1 MSQVVTWAI
10 ALLALVVS
18 VATYRLNVRDRRHG
32 WEAQERAQAEEVA
45 GWLVREMCEEH
56 KEMEWKAYVRN
67 SSKSPVYDVLYVIHD
82 SQDLDAAMPEMIPL
96 IPPDT
101 TWDFFPTWFGNQ
113 PEGNPRVYMTFR
125 DKRGK
130 AWQRD
135 THGRL
140 TPVQRNVDNAP
151 PADPVSGRI
160 SYGMRNQAAG
170 LASSVAA
177 TEEEVA
183 DTGRSRGAPAS
194 RRAERLRDEAESA
207 RQHAAKERGVSNQ
220 LSNDRSR
227 QRRTPADEHGRRAA
241 VQSEDTKA

>member
-1 MSQVVTWAI
+1 MSQVVTSAI

-18 VATYRLNVRDRRHG
+18 VATYRLNVRDRRHA
-32 WEAQERAQAEEVA
+32 WEAQEWAQAEEVA
-45 GWLVREMCEEH
+45 GWLVRERCEEH
-56 KEMEWKAYVRN
+56 EEMEWKAYVRN
-67 SSKSPVYDVLYVIHD
+67 SSNSPVYDVLFVIHD

-140 TPVQRNVDNAP
+140 TRIQRNVDNVP

-170 LASSVAA
+170 LANSVAA
-177 TEEEVA
+177 SEEEV
-183 DTGRSRGAPAS
+183 
-194 RRAERLRDEAESA
+194 AERLRDEAESA
-207 RQHAAKERGVSNQ
+207 RQHAAKERGVGNQ

-227 QRRTPADEHGRRAA
+227 QRRTPADEGERHAA
-241 VQSEDTKA
+241 VQSEDPKA

>member
-1 MSQVVTWAI
+1 MSQAVTWAI

-56 KEMEWKAYVRN
+56 KEMEWKAFVRN

-101 TWDFFPTWFGNQ
+101 TRDFFPTWFGNQ
-113 PEGNPRVYMTFR
+113 PEGNPLVYMTFR

-140 TPVQRNVDNAP
+140 TRVQRNVDNAP

-160 SYGMRNQAAG
+160 SYGTRSQAAG

-183 DTGRSRGAPAS
+183 
-194 RRAERLRDEAESA
+194 ERLR
-207 RQHAAKERGVSNQ
+207 
-220 LSNDRSR
+220 R
-227 QRRTPADEHGRRAA
+227 QRRTPADEGERHAA
-241 VQSEDTKA
+241 VQSEDPKA